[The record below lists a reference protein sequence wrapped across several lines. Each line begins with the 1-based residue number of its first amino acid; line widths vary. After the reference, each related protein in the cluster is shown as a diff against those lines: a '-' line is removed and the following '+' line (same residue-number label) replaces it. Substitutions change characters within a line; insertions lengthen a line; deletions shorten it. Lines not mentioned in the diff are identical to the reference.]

1 VPVIR
6 PAPQEKRAGIRARRT
21 IASSGEG
28 SVNEGQTGVNVL
40 DRLETILRC
49 RGGAR
54 LEGSVATH
62 GAKNAALP
70 IMAAALLSTGKTTL
84 HGVPRITDVSV
95 MWSLLEAL
103 GARLTLEGPNTLTID
118 PANVNTHRAPYA
130 LVRKLAA
137 SFDLCGPL
145 LGRFGR
151 AEVPLPGGC
160 ILGTRATD
168 MHEAAFRA
176 LGASVAVSHGFLV
189 ASADRKRLRGSE
201 VRFRTPSVGATKNA
215 MLAAV
220 LATGTTTICN
230 TAMEPEVVD
239 LANFLVKMGAKIAG
253 QGSDTIVVTG
263 VRKLHGVEYEIIPDR
278 IVTGTLLIAG
288 AITRGDVT
296 VTKCRP
302 GDLEAL
308 QLKLVECGVNVTSG
322 ADWLRVQADAVKSG
336 TDIVTAPH
344 PGFPTDL
351 QPQMLTFLCTTPGT
365 SVVEESIFNARFSYV
380 NELVRM
386 GADVRVAMDNN
397 TALIK
402 GGATLSGAP
411 VEAPDIRAGAALVI
425 AGLAATGETEII
437 GLEYIDRG
445 YERLEELLSSL
456 GAQVQRS
463 SGVSPL
469 AEPAGALE
477 TNQYPLVS

>member
-1 VPVIR
+1 M
-6 PAPQEKRAGIRARRT
+6 
-21 IASSGEG
+21 
-28 SVNEGQTGVNVL
+28 NHL
-40 DRLETILRC
+40 DRLDTILRC

-54 LEGSVATH
+54 LEGSVDTH

-70 IMAAALLSTGKTTL
+70 IMAAAILASGKVTL
-84 HGVPRITDVSV
+84 HRVPRITDVSV

-103 GARLTLEGPNTLTID
+103 GAQLTLEGPNTITID
-118 PANVNTHRAPYA
+118 PANVNVHRAPYA

-160 ILGTRATD
+160 VLGTRATD

-176 LGASVAVSHGFLV
+176 LGATVAVSHGFLV
-189 ASADRKRLRGSE
+189 AAADKGRLEGNE
-201 VRFRTPSVGATKNA
+201 IEFRTPSVGATKNA

-220 LATGTTTICN
+220 CAKGTTTVRN
-230 TAMEPEVVD
+230 AAMEPEVVD
-239 LANFLVKMGAKIAG
+239 LARFLIAMGAKIKG
-253 QGSDTIVVTG
+253 HGGDTLVIEG
-263 VRKLHGVEYEIIPDR
+263 VKTLHGVEYEIIPDR
-278 IVTGTLLIAG
+278 IVTGTLLLCG
-288 AITRGDVT
+288 AVTRGDVT

-302 GDLEAL
+302 DDLHAL
-308 QLKLVECGVNVTSG
+308 QLKLGECGVTVTSG
-322 ADWLRVQADAVKSG
+322 ADWIRVQADAVKSG

-397 TALIK
+397 TALVK
-402 GGATLSGAP
+402 GGAQLSGAP
-411 VEAPDIRAGAALVI
+411 VEAPDIRAGAALVV
-425 AGLAATGETEII
+425 AGLAASGETEII

-445 YERLEELLSSL
+445 YERLEETLSAL
-456 GAQVQRS
+456 GGQVQRS
-463 SGVSPL
+463 SGVIPL
-469 AEPAGALE
+469 IEPTGTFE
-477 TNQYPLVS
+477 TSAYPAFT